1 MIPAE
6 KVGSSMGMPPQTP
19 PPYPPSRAQMKA
31 QRAQWKMQMRMQR
44 AAYRASLRGAAHRSI
59 LGPLIVI
66 AIGVLALLMRMHR
79 INADY
84 FWHWYGHWW
93 PLLLIGAGVLL
104 AIESLLLS
112 GQSRVR
118 LGGGV
123 VFLVLVLVLVGI
135 VAAHNHINWQ
145 SVGDQL
151 QFGDNVNLAEMFG
164 NKHQAKEQ
172 IAHPLPPDASVVIQ
186 NGHGDIVLTASS
198 DEQMHLTVDKT
209 VYSGS
214 DREAQRELDALEPLI
229 TSAGNVVTVH
239 MPSDASHV
247 ADMTIALPATAP
259 VQIKVDH
266 GDATISGRKAAVTV
280 NSNQGDVQLIG
291 IAGATQVTMHQGDF
305 SGRNLQG
312 NFAISGRM
320 TDVSLSQ
327 VTGSSTLT
335 GDFFGDVNLDHV
347 QGTVHLH
354 SSRTDI
360 QMARLDGMVSLSDGD
375 LTIENARGP
384 ILVSTRA
391 MDTSLKQVQGQVT
404 VKDSDGSIAVNAV
417 DPVAAMDIT
426 NRNGSVDVTV
436 PEKAKFSV
444 QGVADDGEIN
454 SEFKLSQTSANDRA
468 TASGDVGGGGP
479 LLHIIAKQGDIHLNK
494 AGPDSDN

>member
-1 MIPAE
+1 
-6 KVGSSMGMPPQTP
+6 MGMPPQTP

-59 LGPLIVI
+59 LGPLILI
-66 AIGVLALLMRMHR
+66 AIGVLALLMTMHR

-104 AIESLLLS
+104 AVESLFLA

-123 VFLVLVLVLVGI
+123 VLLVLLLVLVGI

-151 QFGDNVNLAEMFG
+151 QLGDNVNLAEMFG

-172 IAHPLPPDASVVIQ
+172 IAHPLPADASVVIQ
-186 NGHGDIVLTASS
+186 NGHGDVILTASS
-198 DEQMHLTVDKT
+198 DDQMHLTVDKT
-209 VYSGS
+209 VYSSS
-214 DREAQRELDALEPLI
+214 DREAQHELEALEPLI
-229 TSAGNVVTVH
+229 TSAGNIVTVH
-239 MPSDASHV
+239 MPSNDSHV
-247 ADMTIALPATAP
+247 ADMTIALPAAAP
-259 VQIKVDH
+259 VQVKVDH
-266 GDATISGRKAAVTV
+266 GDVTVSGRKAAVTV
-280 NSNQGDVQLIG
+280 NSNQGDVELTSIV
-291 IAGATQVTMHQGDF
+291 GATQVAMRQGDF
-305 SGRNLQG
+305 TGRDLQG
-312 NFAISGRM
+312 DFAISGRM
-320 TDVSLSQ
+320 NDVSLSQ

-335 GDFFGDVNLDHV
+335 GDFFGNVNLDHL
-347 QGTVHLH
+347 QGMVHLH
-354 SSRTDI
+354 SSRTEI
-360 QMARLDGMVSLSDGD
+360 QATRLDGTVSLSDGD
-375 LTIENARGP
+375 LTMENALGP

-391 MDTSLKQVQGQVT
+391 MDISLKHIQGQVT
-404 VKDSDGSIAVNAV
+404 VKNSDGSIAVNAV
-417 DPVAAMDIT
+417 NPIAAMDIM

-444 QGVADDGEIN
+444 QGAASDGEIN
-454 SEFKLSQTSANDRA
+454 SDFKLSQSSANDRA
-468 TASGDVGGGGP
+468 TASGEVGGGGP
-479 LLHIIAKQGDIHLNK
+479 LLHIVAEKGDIHLHK
-494 AGPDSDN
+494 AGADTDD